1 MASIKEVF
9 DIPQYLGVSLRD
21 SYKRV
26 KLMKLLRIGCP
37 NCVQSAIRCWF
48 SYQPISMHKIFH
60 SRPTIVGEKNRYCE
74 EVGSSSCNNGARITM
89 ANGNSACW

>member
-26 KLMKLLRIGCP
+26 KLMKSLRTISL
-37 NCVQSAIRCWF
+37 NFVQSAIRCWF

-60 SRPTIVGEKNRYCE
+60 SRPTIAGEKYRYCE
-74 EVGSSSCNNGARITM
+74 EVGSSSCNNGA
-89 ANGNSACW
+89 

>member
-1 MASIKEVF
+1 MAWIKEVF

-37 NCVQSAIRCWF
+37 NCVQSAIRCCF

-74 EVGSSSCNNGARITM
+74 EVGSSSCNNGA
-89 ANGNSACW
+89 